1 MFSLKKEIATHWNT
15 SFRLEYFIRNFA
27 CSSWC
32 IHQCQGCR
40 TNKRSVYANPSTY
53 IFCLHMRGLFD
64 LTGWHASALRIGFMA
79 CSLPGNRPY
88 STTIL
93 LGHARFST
101 DTNDFSRNSPRPE
114 GKKKQR
120 QCHSIMPAALSNVSL
135 HETWQRKTTCRCSKR
150 VFTLHIPGKGNLRP
164 SDPAFGRKNK
174 LQIFLNERLAFPRN
188 SNARRIL
195 TRDVRI
201 KIIQQGETRC
211 F

>member
-1 MFSLKKEIATHWNT
+1 MFSLKKEIATHRNT

-114 GKKKQR
+114 GKKSKGSATLLCR
-120 QCHSIMPAALSNVSL
+120 L
-135 HETWQRKTTCRCSKR
+135 HCPTYPCMRRDSVK
-150 VFTLHIPGKGNLRP
+150 
-164 SDPAFGRKNK
+164 
-174 LQIFLNERLAFPRN
+174 RLAVVLSEFLHFTFLEKEIYVHL
-188 SNARRIL
+188 IL
-195 TRDVRI
+195 LSEE
-201 KIIQQGETRC
+201 KINFR
-211 F
+211 FF

>member
-135 HETWQRKTTCRCSKR
+135 HET
-150 VFTLHIPGKGNLRP
+150 
-164 SDPAFGRKNK
+164 
-174 LQIFLNERLAFPRN
+174 
-188 SNARRIL
+188 
-195 TRDVRI
+195 
-201 KIIQQGETRC
+201 
-211 F
+211 